1 MMKAAE
7 WNRVES
13 GDQIG
18 KAVGFPVIGN
28 ISIIIRGKM
37 VGLRF
42 KKKKIKKKKEK
53 KEKF

>member
-18 KAVGFPVIGN
+18 KAVGFPVISI
-28 ISIIIRGKM
+28 ISSIIRGESL
-37 VGLRF
+37 G
-42 KKKKIKKKKEK
+42 
-53 KEKF
+53 